1 MKHPTFLFTL
11 TAAILAGC
19 ATAPTAEQI
28 AARNAIAET
37 IPTCSSEKECEVKWA
52 AARAWINANAGWRL
66 QHVQADYLET
76 YNSVGG
82 STNIAVR
89 VTKEP
94 LRTGGYRILGSV
106 WCDNMFGCYPDKWIA
121 LKHFNDYVNASW
133 EPANR

>member
-1 MKHPTFLFTL
+1 MKYLSFFPIL
-11 TAAILAGC
+11 TAAVLAGC
-19 ATAPTAEQI
+19 ATAPSPEQI
-28 AARNAIAET
+28 AARNAITAST
-37 IPTCSSEKECEVKWA
+37 PTCSSDKECEVKWA

-89 VTKEP
+89 VTKQP

-106 WCDNMFGCYPDKWIA
+106 WCDNMFGCIPDNWVA
-121 LKHFNDYVNASW
+121 LKQFNDYVNASW
-133 EPANR
+133 DSDRK